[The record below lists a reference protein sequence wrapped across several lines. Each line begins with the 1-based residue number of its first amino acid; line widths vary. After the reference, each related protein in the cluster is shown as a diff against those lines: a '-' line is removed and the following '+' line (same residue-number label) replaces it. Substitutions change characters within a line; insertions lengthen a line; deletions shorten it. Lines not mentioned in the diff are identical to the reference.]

1 MNCKAILRA
10 DGKDVGNMVGGSGV
24 SCPSGGCCVCHGLPH
39 AVSQASWQDLKPP
52 LLSLDLHAALL
63 ISGLT
68 HVC

>member
-1 MNCKAILRA
+1 
-10 DGKDVGNMVGGSGV
+10 MVGGGGV

-39 AVSQASWQDLKPP
+39 AVSQASWQDLKPS